1 MMPLIR
7 RGDDCHFKG
16 AGISPNSHLNKEVA
30 MRTDDEILK
39 DVKEALKWEPLLHD
53 VRIMV
58 EVKNGVV
65 TLSGKTGNYRRKLA
79 ANQAV
84 ARTKGVKI
92 INDKIEVC
100 LPVYDSLDD
109 RIINIEINN
118 ALRWHGAV
126 PADKITVAVKN
137 GIVTLTG
144 HADELYQ
151 QEAALN
157 AISHLRGI
165 KDIINHITIPPQS
178 DSPHRHRGQAPG
190 GYHN

>member
-1 MMPLIR
+1 
-7 RGDDCHFKG
+7 
-16 AGISPNSHLNKEVA
+16 

-39 DVKEALKWEPLLHD
+39 DIREALKWEPLLHD
-53 VRIMV
+53 VCIAV
-58 EVKNGVV
+58 AVKNGVV

-79 ANQAV
+79 ANQAA

-100 LPVYDSLDD
+100 LPVYDCLDD
-109 RIINIEINN
+109 RIINIDINN

-126 PADKITVAVKN
+126 PADKITTTVKN

-151 QEAALN
+151 QEAALD
-157 AISHLRGI
+157 AITHLRGI
-165 KDIINHITIPPQS
+165 KDIINRITIPLQPGS
-178 DSPHRHRGQAPG
+178 LHRHRGQAPG